1 MKANKYKQ
9 QQQVMSVLTSSD
21 PKIWLQPEECG
32 SFEASLF
39 TSRLWILS
47 VSEMI
52 PSLWVSPL
60 YPKSRKVPVNSRG
73 KQHPSWNTTE
83 ETEEPAVFTHIF
95 VALTHNV
102 PYCSFE
108 VAWRIKLTV
117 LRFRIRKRFSCG
129 AEKGRK
135 IRTSFEISVYSN
147 YDN

>member
-21 PKIWLQPEECG
+21 PKIWLKPEECG
-32 SFEASLF
+32 SFEVSLF

-60 YPKSRKVPVNSRG
+60 YPKSRKVPVNSRR

-95 VALTHNV
+95 AALTHNV